1 MAEVTG
7 GYHEP
12 AATRQRNL
20 WVGVRLWIAA
30 EAFFFVCFVFAFFY
44 LRELDNNHMWRDR
57 HANPPVLLGSVILVG
72 VLLATVAGWVGVRA
86 LRRGREGWWRGA
98 MVLALLLGLAAVV
111 LQCVEWPHLGFLPTD
126 GAYASVFLGWTGF
139 YLLFLL
145 GALYWLEIVLVQA
158 VRGQTDGG
166 PIVVVGDAQAATLH
180 LGFLAVVGIVAYL
193 LLYLVA

>member
-1 MAEVTG
+1 MAEATSD
-7 GYHEP
+7 YHEP
-12 AATRQRNL
+12 AAVRQRNL
-20 WVGVRLWIAA
+20 WAGVRLWIAA

-57 HANPPVLLGSVILVG
+57 HANPPVVFGSVILAGIV
-72 VLLATVAGWVGVRA
+72 LATIAGGVGVRA

-98 MVLALLLGLAAVV
+98 TVLALLLGLAAVV
-111 LQCVEWPHLGFLPTD
+111 LQCVEWPHLGFFPTD

-145 GALYWLEIVLVQA
+145 GALYWLEVVLAQA
-158 VRGQTDGG
+158 VRGGAAGRATTL
-166 PIVVVGDAQAATLH
+166 VGDAQAATLH
-180 LGFLAVVGIVAYL
+180 LEFLTVVGIVAYL